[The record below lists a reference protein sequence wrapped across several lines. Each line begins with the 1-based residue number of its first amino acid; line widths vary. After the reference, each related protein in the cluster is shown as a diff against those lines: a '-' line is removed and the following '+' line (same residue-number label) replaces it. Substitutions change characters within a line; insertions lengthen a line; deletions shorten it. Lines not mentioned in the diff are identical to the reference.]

1 MKKKTELY
9 RSDWNGVLL
18 EIIYEPLWMP
28 AHVAGEDLAHIEVR
42 SIYPTAVPLPIAKN
56 GFYTHTLPTSAVTA
70 AGGPVAFI
78 DVMMAAET
86 GPSW

>member
-18 EIIYEPLWMP
+18 EIVYEPLWMP
-28 AHVAGEDLAHIEVR
+28 GHVAGEDLAHIEVR
-42 SIYPTAVPLPIAKN
+42 SIYPTAVPLPIAKTGLYRN
-56 GFYTHTLPTSAVTA
+56 TLPARVIVA

-78 DVMMAAET
+78 DVMMAAEAS
-86 GPSW
+86 PSW

>member
-18 EIIYEPLWMP
+18 EIVYEPLWMP
-28 AHVAGEDLAHIEVR
+28 AHVTGEDLAHIEVR
-42 SIYPTAVPLPIAKN
+42 SIYPTAVPLPIAKT
-56 GFYTHTLPTSAVTA
+56 GFYTKTLPAWVITA

-78 DVMMAAET
+78 DVMMAAEA
-86 GPSW
+86 GASC